1 LITLKKYQLGIL
13 FACLTA
19 ILFFSTHD
27 AAATTTVISSD
38 TTVATLTINSGDTLQ
53 VNSGA
58 TLTIS
63 TSLDNFGKINV
74 QVGGSISSRLS
85 CAIITN
91 HVGATINNHG
101 TIVTS
106 FCDYTFPIDLN
117 NYGKINNGGIIF
129 SSAASNTG
137 TINNNGGFSFG
148 RQFDNYGKINNA
160 LGASIG
166 EDSGAQFT
174 NHVGGTI
181 NNSGKILND
190 ESALENYGKINN
202 SGFIQ
207 FADNFY
213 INHVGAVINNSVGG
227 VIRDYVGHFAD
238 NSGTINNRGTI
249 NLIGEGDFENTG
261 LINNRGTINVDS
273 DSTFD
278 NTGGTLKDICG
289 GVFSNSGT
297 FLGNAIIVSC

>member
-1 LITLKKYQLGIL
+1 
-13 FACLTA
+13 
-19 ILFFSTHD
+19 
-27 AAATTTVISSD
+27 
-38 TTVATLTINSGDTLQ
+38 
-53 VNSGA
+53 
-58 TLTIS
+58 
-63 TSLDNFGKINV
+63 DNFGKINV
-74 QVGGSISSRLS
+74 QVGGSIGSRLY

-91 HVGATINNHG
+91 HVGATINNSG
-101 TIVTS
+101 T
-106 FCDYTFPIDLN
+106 
-117 NYGKINNGGIIF
+117 
-129 SSAASNTG
+129 
-137 TINNNGGFSFG
+137 
-148 RQFDNYGKINNA
+148 
-160 LGASIG
+160 
-166 EDSGAQFT
+166 
-174 NHVGGTI
+174 
-181 NNSGKILND
+181 ILND

-238 NSGTINNRGTI
+238 NSGTINNRGII

-278 NTGGTLKDICG
+278 NTGGTLNDICG

>member
-1 LITLKKYQLGIL
+1 MITLKKYQLGIL

-58 TLTIS
+58 TLTVT

-74 QVGGSISSRLS
+74 QAGGSIGKRLT

-101 TIVTS
+101 TIDTS
-106 FCDYTFPIDLN
+106 WCDYRYPPDLN

-129 SSAASNTG
+129 PSDINNTG
-137 TINNNGGFSFG
+137 TINNNGGLGFG
-148 RQFDNYGKINNA
+148 RQFDNYGKINNV

-174 NHVGGTI
+174 NHVGATI
-181 NNSGKILND
+181 NNSGQIVNG

-202 SGFIQ
+202 SGFIE
-207 FADNFY
+207 FADDFF

-227 VIRDYVGHFAD
+227 VIRDYVEHPAD

-249 NLIGEGDFENTG
+249 NLILESDFENTG

-289 GVFSNSGT
+289 GVFNNAGT

>member
-1 LITLKKYQLGIL
+1 LKKYQLGIL

-58 TLTIS
+58 TLTVT

-74 QVGGSISSRLS
+74 QAGGSIGKRLT

-101 TIVTS
+101 TIDTS
-106 FCDYTFPIDLN
+106 WCDYRYPPDLN

-129 SSAASNTG
+129 PSDINNTG
-137 TINNNGGFSFG
+137 TINNNGGLGFG
-148 RQFDNYGKINNA
+148 RQFDNYGKINNV

-174 NHVGGTI
+174 NHVGATI
-181 NNSGKILND
+181 NNSGQIVNG

-202 SGFIQ
+202 SGFIE
-207 FADNFY
+207 FADDFF

-227 VIRDYVGHFAD
+227 VIRDYVEHPAD

-249 NLIGEGDFENTG
+249 NLILESDFENTG

-289 GVFSNSGT
+289 GVFNNAGT